1 MLRSTVA
8 AAGREVEERATRRS
22 ARVARPLATIVAAS
36 AILGVAGCASAT
48 PERRDTGVALF
59 QWTWDAIA
67 SECAVLGE
75 AGVAWVLT
83 SPPQEHVDG
92 ATAGLEG
99 RDGSE
104 WWWSYQP
111 VSYSVESRLGTSD
124 EFAAMTAACGE
135 AGVDVYA
142 DAVVNHMAGVE
153 SGTGWAGTA
162 FTHYDYPGLYGA
174 DDFHRCNRTP
184 DDDID
189 GYTEPFVIQHCELE
203 NLADLATESEHVRA
217 TIGAYLQSLL
227 DLGVTGFRI
236 DAAKHI
242 DPDDVAAIVAA
253 LPEGTPVI
261 SEVIRGAGEPVVPE
275 QYTGFSTVWEFGWAD
290 RVGSFVRDGQAR
302 GLADLSPDA
311 YGFLDEGART
321 FVANHDTERNDTTLT
336 YRNGREF
343 SAATAV
349 MLASDYGP
357 PTLYSGYAFSDR
369 DAGPVLEAD
378 GSVADASCTGE
389 EHPDRAVDGWEDGAW
404 VCQHRWPGTLELV
417 SWRTRVVDAPV
428 TETSSIEQVYVSL
441 RGETAAFAVLLDDEP
456 ATVEV
461 PVTLPDG
468 TYCDVVEPDC
478 ASVVEVAG
486 GTATIALEPWRAVAL
501 DRFTRP

>member
-1 MLRSTVA
+1 MRRLAALVA
-8 AAGREVEERATRRS
+8 TAAV
-22 ARVARPLATIVAAS
+22 LA
-36 AILGVAGCASAT
+36 VAGCASAP
-48 PERRDTGVALF
+48 PERRDAGVAMF

-67 SECAVLGE
+67 AECPALGD

-92 ATAGLEG
+92 ATAGLPG
-99 RDGSE
+99 ADGTE

-111 VSYSVESRLGTSD
+111 VSYAVESRLGTRE
-124 EFAAMTAACGE
+124 EFAAMTAACDE

-142 DAVVNHMAGVE
+142 DAVINHMAGVE

-162 FTHYDYPGLYGA
+162 FEHYEYPGLYDRA
-174 DDFHRCNRTP
+174 DFHDCNRTP

-189 GYTEPFVIQHCELE
+189 AYREPFVIQHCELE
-203 NLADLATESEHVRA
+203 NLADLATESESVRA
-217 TIGAYLQSLL
+217 TIVAYLEDLL
-227 DLGVTGFRI
+227 SLGVTGFRI

-261 SEVIRGAGEPVVPE
+261 SEVIRGAGEPVTPE
-275 QYTGFSTVWEFGWAD
+275 QYTGFSTVWEFGWAE
-290 RVGSFVRDGQAR
+290 RVGAFVRGGQAR
-302 GLADLSPDA
+302 ALADLSPA
-311 YGFLDEGART
+311 GYGLLEEGQRT
-321 FVANHDTERNDTTLT
+321 FVANHDTERNGQTLS
-336 YRNGREF
+336 YRDGGAF
-343 SAATAV
+343 AAATAV

-357 PTLYSGYAFSDR
+357 PTLYSGYAFADR

-378 GSVADASCTGE
+378 GSVADASCTADARPDPEGGWQDGE
-389 EHPDRAVDGWEDGAW
+389 W
-404 VCQHRWPGTLELV
+404 VCQHRWPGMLDLV

-428 TETSSIEQVYVSL
+428 TEQSSIDSVFVSL
-441 RGETAAFAVLLDDEP
+441 RGETGAFAVQLDDEP
-456 ATVEV
+456 TSVEV
-461 PVTLPDG
+461 PVGLPDG
-468 TYCDVVEPDC
+468 DYCDVVVPDC

-486 GTATIALEPWRAVAL
+486 GVAALELGPWQAVAL